1 MPFFIVLLDFGIKQI
16 SWLWKCPHHQ
26 MKDREC
32 WNTDFFWAQK
42 LRSDTPVV
50 PNFDPRLKIPWGA
63 LKTTSFQG
71 APPSHLNGNPW
82 WVDGARPL
90 CILKLSLFFPG
101 RKALG
106 SFTRRRLEETSHK

>member
-1 MPFFIVLLDFGIKQI
+1 MPFFIVLLDFGIKQV

-42 LRSDTPVV
+42 FRSDTPVV

-71 APPSHLNGNPW
+71 TPPSHLNGNPW

-90 CILKLSLFFPG
+90 CILKLSLFFP
-101 RKALG
+101 REKG
-106 SFTRRRLEETSHK
+106 SRVFY